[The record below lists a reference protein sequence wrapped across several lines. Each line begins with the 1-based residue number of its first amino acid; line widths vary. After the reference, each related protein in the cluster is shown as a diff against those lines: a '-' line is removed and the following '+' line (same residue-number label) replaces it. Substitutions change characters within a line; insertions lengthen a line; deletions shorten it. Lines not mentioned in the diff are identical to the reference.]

1 MRISSQIRITVLFMC
16 VVLWITSSFID
27 YHLFGESNLFS
38 PGPVELFTRAA
49 LMAALLAT
57 GEIIIGYEKKV
68 AQQRR
73 RANEAE
79 KDRDLAFRRGLYSGN
94 KEIRNNL
101 IVAYQAVHLAEINEM
116 GNEHAFRIVKENL
129 ESMDQVLDGMLPEL
143 ENDIQT
149 TLMAASD

>member
-1 MRISSQIRITVLFMC
+1 MC
-16 VVLWITSSFID
+16 VVLWITNSFID
-27 YHLFGESNLFS
+27 YHLFGEANLFS
-38 PGPVELFTRAA
+38 PGPVELFTRTA
-49 LMAALLAT
+49 LMAALMAT

-68 AQQRR
+68 ALERG

-116 GNEHAFRIVKENL
+116 GNDHAFRIVKENL

-143 ENDIQT
+143 ENDVQSVAMT
-149 TLMAASD
+149 ATA